1 MSLHP
6 RVEIKG
12 KLEMLLELTQ
22 DLNPHQAYRIKK
34 LKRKLEHAENYEE
47 WKSIA
52 LKLDEETGAQE
63 WKFDNGSPYFDA
75 EIISHRLNLLRRYR
89 QQNRTH
95 DLMYILREGFSHDV
109 ANIGHPMLFAHTY
122 VGTKKI
128 IEDYIDE
135 VSNSLAFIASESCH
149 SLCLDS
155 KRDFFKN
162 CEKAYG
168 QPALMFSGGA
178 TLGLFHSGVCKA
190 LMEQDLMPKV
200 LSGSSAG
207 AIMTALLGINE
218 PAEIPN
224 LLSGDQFY
232 SEAFHFRSFK
242 ELIKGN
248 GGFADVRYLKKFLIE
263 NLGDVT
269 FEEAFEKSG
278 LDINVTVAPYDV
290 SQEDARIMNKYT
302 SPDLLVWSAVLA
314 SCAVPILFPPVRLIS
329 KRYDGVHTPYLANT
343 RWVDGS
349 VRSDFP
355 QERMS
360 RLYNLNYTIASQVN
374 PHIVPFMQ
382 NDEERYRKDLLS
394 WPERIVRM
402 QGRMAAM
409 GVMDF
414 ARGRMG
420 RIPSMRR
427 LLDHGYGVI
436 DQRYYGDVN
445 IIGNYSLRHYS
456 YMLQNPR
463 PHLFKLLQREGE
475 RATWPKISSIE
486 THARIGKTIQHCLEV
501 LNHSIS
507 HSQAVGQLSEV

>member
-1 MSLHP
+1 
-6 RVEIKG
+6 
-12 KLEMLLELTQ
+12 MLLELTH

-34 LKRKLEHAENYEE
+34 LKRKLEHAESYEE
-47 WKSIA
+47 WKSVA

-63 WKFDNGSPYFDA
+63 WKFDNSSPYFDA

-89 QQNRTH
+89 QQNRTQ
-95 DLMYILREGFSHDV
+95 DLIYILREGFSHDV

-122 VGTKKI
+122 VGTKKL
-128 IEDYIDE
+128 IEDYVDE
-135 VSNSLAFIASESCH
+135 VSKSLTFIASENCQ
-149 SLCLDS
+149 LLTIEN
-155 KRDFFKN
+155 KRKFFEN
-162 CEKAYG
+162 CQKAYG

-190 LMEQDLMPKV
+190 LLEQDLMPKV

-207 AIMTALLGINE
+207 AIMTGMLGVSESSGIQH
-218 PAEIPN
+218 

-232 SEAFHFRSFK
+232 SEAFHFRSFR

-248 GGFADVRYLKKFLIE
+248 GGFADVKYLKRFLVE

-269 FEEAFEKSG
+269 FEEAFAKSG

-290 SQEDARIMNKYT
+290 KQEDARIMNKYT

-329 KRYDGVHTPYLANT
+329 KRFDGVHTPYLANT

-382 NDEERYRKDLLS
+382 NDEDRYRQDLLS
-394 WPERIVRM
+394 WPERILRQ
-402 QGRMAAM
+402 QGKLASM

-420 RIPSMRR
+420 RIPSVRR
-427 LLDHGYGVI
+427 LLDHGYGII

-463 PHLFKLLQREGE
+463 PHLFKLLQTEGE

-501 LNHSIS
+501 LNAEQRIPCPS
-507 HSQAVGQLSEV
+507 VEFSEV